1 MLLLCALSMTSSVPV
16 VVTHELNASSHDAH
30 AFNASAHV
38 HELNAS
44 AHDAHVFNAS
54 AHELGIHEQEQGQ
67 GRTLLVSIR
76 SKPTPK
82 PAPKPVAPKPV
93 APKPVAPKPVVVATK
108 PAPKPAVVAPK
119 PAPKPVVVAT
129 KVAPK
134 PAVVAPKIT
143 IKLASKPAVVAPKV
157 ASNPTPVAKPKV
169 ASPVAMSVALS
180 DWLKTPSGASAATFC
195 TSLGIQTNA
204 DVYGGCL
211 EDMRVT
217 KSEAIAKESAVGA
230 MEFAAKDNLPSPSK
244 RFCVAA
250 GDPHCTN
257 YDGEYFHIQEPG
269 IYTIATSRDGVFE
282 VQEKMRKN
290 GANKVGVPSCMTG
303 VLVRYK
309 QLSIEVDVTN
319 FKRIRVNGAEIELKR
334 DETVKFGGVTI
345 RHGKQNVEW
354 RGVKDVTD
362 GLKMTTP
369 EGFGA
374 LVIGGYCGV
383 LETSV
388 PANYYGRMGGIC
400 GNADGAKNAADYFSP
415 SGELMDVNR
424 GAKQWE
430 MTGYN
435 GPASP
440 ISKWQLA
447 WKPVGSRCYFAAGCE
462 AGPNVPIQVRIVPKV
477 VVAEPKVVAKVVVA
491 EPKVVAKVVVA
502 EPNVAVA
509 EPKVAV
515 AEPKVVPKVAVAEP
529 KVAVPEP
536 MFKFYGNY
544 CGPNYCGGQ
553 KFKGAEGPACQW
565 GVSPT
570 DSLDACCRA
579 HDQCCGLNRSIN
591 CNKEILSCLNTVKC
605 QDTKCNLAQAAM
617 KLTFTALQNKVCGDL
632 IAPKPN
638 AAQTFAA
645 SKDDVIGN
653 VNNMNTRIVA
663 IIHETQTLQTREI
676 DQNKRNVNI
685 SQTDLDNFIMK
696 QEDEQKQLQRL
707 QASIHQVNASILVH
721 YAQMHSESLYLQKL
735 DLIKPQFLQTLDAT
749 NANFAALSNHV
760 SKLQND
766 EHKKFMEDILARA
779 RNATVYDTRDLAQAF
794 LAHYEKYKHV
804 LRTDSTDYD
813 RDVSKL
819 KELRERY
826 ASGQTVYFGLK
837 AEVARLRDLL
847 AALKKSVSASEADA
861 ALFAQLEQII
871 SSILSAKKT
880 RFAVDGAEKECAVS
894 VLKSHVA
901 NGLV

>member
-1 MLLLCALSMTSSVPV
+1 
-16 VVTHELNASSHDAH
+16 
-30 AFNASAHV
+30 
-38 HELNAS
+38 
-44 AHDAHVFNAS
+44 
-54 AHELGIHEQEQGQ
+54 
-67 GRTLLVSIR
+67 VS
-76 SKPTPK
+76 
-82 PAPKPVAPKPV
+82 
-93 APKPVAPKPVVVATK
+93 KPVVVS
-108 PAPKPAVVAPK
+108 K
-119 PAPKPVVVAT
+119 PAPKPVVVT
-129 KVAPK
+129 K
-134 PAVVAPKIT
+134 PAPAPVVVTKPVTKPIAVKATIAVPIASAFKI
-143 IKLASKPAVVAPKV
+143 SAV
-157 ASNPTPVAKPKV
+157 
-169 ASPVAMSVALS
+169 LS
-180 DWLKTPSGASAATFC
+180 DWVKTPSGASAATFC
-195 TSLGIQTNA
+195 TSLGIQQNA

-217 KSEAIAKESAVGA
+217 KSEAIAKESAVSA
-230 MEFAAKDNLPSPSK
+230 MEFAAKDNAPSPSK

-257 YDGEYFHIQEPG
+257 YDGEFFHIQEPG

-282 VQEKMRKN
+282 VQENMRKN
-290 GANKVGVPSCMTG
+290 GADKVGVPSCMTG
-303 VLVRYK
+303 ALVRYK
-309 QLSIEVDVTN
+309 QLSIEVDVAN
-319 FKRIRVNGAEIELKR
+319 FKKLRVNGAEIDLKR

-345 RHGKQNVEW
+345 RYGKQNVEW
-354 RGVKDVTD
+354 RGAKDVTD

-374 LVIGGYCGV
+374 LIIGGYCGV

-388 PANYYGRMGGIC
+388 PKTHYGRMGGIC

-430 MTGYN
+430 MSGYN

-440 ISKWQLA
+440 LSKWQLA
-447 WKPVGSRCYFAAGCE
+447 WKPIGSRCYFAAGCE
-462 AGPNVPIQVRIVPKV
+462 AAPNVVVAPKVVVPKV
-477 VVAEPKVVAKVVVA
+477 VVPKVEPKVVVVVPKVVVPKVVVEPKAVPKVVVEPKVVA
-491 EPKVVAKVVVA
+491 
-502 EPNVAVA
+502 
-509 EPKVAV
+509 
-515 AEPKVVPKVAVAEP
+515 

-579 HDQCCGLNRSIN
+579 HDQCCGLNRSAN

-632 IAPKPN
+632 IDHNAPKYN
-638 AAQTFAA
+638 ADLK
-645 SKDDVIGN
+645 KDDVIGN
-653 VNNMNTRIVA
+653 VNNMNTRIIA

-676 DQNKRNVNI
+676 DQNKRNANI

-721 YAQMHSESLYLQKL
+721 YAQMHSDSLYLQKL

-749 NANFAALSNHV
+749 NANFAALSSHV

-804 LRTDSTDYD
+804 LRTESTDYTQ
-813 RDVSKL
+813 DVSKL
-819 KELRERY
+819 KELNQRY
-826 ASGQTVYFGLK
+826 ASEQTVFSGLK
-837 AEVARLRDLL
+837 AEVARLRALL
-847 AALKKSVSASEADA
+847 AALKKSVSASEAEA
-861 ALFAQLEQII
+861 AMFAQLEQII
-871 SSILSAKKT
+871 SAILSAKKT
-880 RFAVDGAEKECAVS
+880 RFAVDGANKECAVS
-894 VLKSHVA
+894 ILKSHVA